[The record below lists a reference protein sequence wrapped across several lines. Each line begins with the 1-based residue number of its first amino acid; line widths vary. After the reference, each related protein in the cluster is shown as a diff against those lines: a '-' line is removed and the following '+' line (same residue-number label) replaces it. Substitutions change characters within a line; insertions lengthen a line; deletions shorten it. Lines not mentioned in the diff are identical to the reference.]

1 MQYNN
6 LEFDESGKPDEVV
19 LEKVVL
25 DFDPE
30 TKEPLIEVDRGLVKK
45 LKPHQV
51 NLAFITYFDK
61 ILVRISYDTTSDGST
76 LRSKQQ

>member
-1 MQYNN
+1 MFSFQYNN

-19 LEKVVL
+19 LDKVVL

-30 TKEPLIEVDRGLVKK
+30 TKEPLIEVDKGLVKK

-51 NLAFITYFDK
+51 LLSILLLFDYFKISKLKELAFVFLK
-61 ILVRISYDTTSDGST
+61 
-76 LRSKQQ
+76 

>member
-1 MQYNN
+1 M
-6 LEFDESGKPDEVV
+6 EFDESGKPDEVV
-19 LEKVVL
+19 LDKVVL

-51 NLAFITYFDK
+51 RNRLQPVFDS
-61 ILVRISYDTTSDGST
+61 LEFVVFFLCHSWLTSK
-76 LRSKQQ
+76 RAA

>member
-1 MQYNN
+1 MQ
-6 LEFDESGKPDEVV
+6 FDESGKPDEVI
-19 LEKVVL
+19 LDKVVL

-51 NLAFITYFDK
+51 CVVAKRLLHAH
-61 ILVRISYDTTSDGST
+61 
-76 LRSKQQ
+76 